1 MTAVSLM
8 LADPVS
14 DGAVR
19 QASVSL
25 LVASG
30 EVGDLGAVEHPPG
43 HAVAWD
49 RALPASAV
57 AIATSCVLVDL
68 GVVLVQHLRHVWHCG
83 A

>member
-1 MTAVSLM
+1 M

-14 DGAVR
+14 DGAIR

-30 EVGDLGAVEHPPG
+30 EVGDLGAVDHPPG

-57 AIATSCVLVDL
+57 AIATSCVLVVVVTVDL

-83 A
+83 V

>member
-1 MTAVSLM
+1 M

-25 LVASG
+25 FVASG
-30 EVGDLGAVEHPPG
+30 EVGDLGAIDHPLG
-43 HAVAWD
+43 HKVAWD
-49 RALPASAV
+49 RTLPASAV

-83 A
+83 V

>member
-1 MTAVSLM
+1 M

-43 HAVAWD
+43 TLLLFD
-49 RALPASAV
+49 PLLS
-57 AIATSCVLVDL
+57 
-68 GVVLVQHLRHVWHCG
+68 HCQQD
-83 A
+83 